1 MPIDFPA
8 NPTNG
13 MVWGNYIFDSS
24 ITAWRNVNTDTGI
37 GTLNAMGLKNMVPT
51 SVTVGSGS
59 ATTNSNGLVTFSGVS
74 SLTLNGVFTSAYKN
88 YRLAINIDNASG
100 QTSIGQQ
107 LTSAGTAASAANY
120 YWAGWWSTVTGTG
133 PSVLAAQTQSYWY
146 MIEATNSVTWFN
158 HVQDVF
164 NPSLAKE
171 TTMTG
176 SGGTYSSA
184 WRAIG
189 YNCFHQV
196 ATAYDGMKFTSS
208 TANTFTGSIQV
219 YGYNS

>member
-1 MPIDFPA
+1 MSGVMRFDKWE
-8 NPTNG
+8 NPTATKSVTMDQISG
-13 MVWGNYIFDSS
+13 GS
-24 ITAWRNVNTDTGI
+24 
-37 GTLNAMGLKNMVPT
+37 GLVPMVPT
-51 SVTVGSGS
+51 SVSVGSGTGTVG
-59 ATTNSNGLVTFSGVS
+59 ANGLVTFSGVS
-74 SLTLNGVFTSAYKN
+74 SINLNGIFTSGYKN
-88 YRLAINIDNASG
+88 YRLVINIDSSSG
-100 QTSIGQQ
+100 QTSVGQQ
-107 LTSAGTAASAANY
+107 LTVGGTAASAGNY
-120 YWAGWWSTVTGTG
+120 YWAGWWTTVTGTG
-133 PSVLAAQTQSYWY
+133 PAALAAQTQAYWY

-208 TANTFTGSIQV
+208 TSNTFTGTIQV
-219 YGYNS
+219 YGYR